1 MTLLLLLVMVHGM
14 VGNTHSESDRQNSQ
28 SNVHPSSKN
37 PSSPPY
43 PPPKSDASK
52 INCCKKEVD
61 NLRAVCVSNNKHSIM
76 NIPSI
81 TNECPKMLQSETAL
95 KTYNRAEREFIN
107 RILENTNYS
116 TDYNFGSITL
126 TVVEKNLTK
135 CFPPITDGKEDFQN
149 NHEAKQKVEVA
160 FYDSFHQC
168 DVSKTAP
175 TIQTLIPV
183 EVFQNVSE
191 AKQKV
196 GIVIYSSSQ
205 QFNLRNV
212 SIMSSVIRVEVFDR
226 DIVNLTNPLIMHFP
240 VNNYTNHSTKSYI
253 YSCQYYVEQEYA
265 GSNTW
270 KTDGCNTTQISDGVV
285 KCSCDHMTPFAVL
298 LVEVNNIDGQ
308 QWEILSYISYVG
320 CSLSAVFSASSILT
334 FIFNRNARAEVSSSI
349 HVSLSSALFLLN
361 MSFMFSEWA
370 ATWTVKEVC
379 VFTAVTIHYS
389 LLCSFTWMAIE
400 ALHLYLL
407 LARVFNIYIKYY
419 MVKLSLIGW
428 GVPAVLVGCLLSIQ
442 QLTHPFYGYKNV
454 TLSNS
459 NAASLVCW
467 ITEPLILYGVNL
479 CYFTIVFLFN
489 TIVLITVSRQIFKLK
504 KVDNKHKKIPV
515 KDASTVLG
523 FMCLL
528 GTSWGLVFLGS
539 GYTSYPILYVF
550 CISNTMQGFSIFLW
564 MCRTTRPEK
573 QNAAHTKSLS
583 TVDTYTIEKQKE

>member
-1 MTLLLLLVMVHGM
+1 MYLLAASVFHNVKCINSIKY
-14 VGNTHSESDRQNSQ
+14 VGN
-28 SNVHPSSKN
+28 
-37 PSSPPY
+37 
-43 PPPKSDASK
+43 
-52 INCCKKEVD
+52 
-61 NLRAVCVSNNKHSIM
+61 
-76 NIPSI
+76 
-81 TNECPKMLQSETAL
+81 
-95 KTYNRAEREFIN
+95 
-107 RILENTNYS
+107 
-116 TDYNFGSITL
+116 
-126 TVVEKNLTK
+126 
-135 CFPPITDGKEDFQN
+135 
-149 NHEAKQKVEVA
+149 
-160 FYDSFHQC
+160 
-168 DVSKTAP
+168 
-175 TIQTLIPV
+175 
-183 EVFQNVSE
+183 
-191 AKQKV
+191 
-196 GIVIYSSSQ
+196 
-205 QFNLRNV
+205 
-212 SIMSSVIRVEVFDR
+212 
-226 DIVNLTNPLIMHFP
+226 
-240 VNNYTNHSTKSYI
+240 
-253 YSCQYYVEQEYA
+253 
-265 GSNTW
+265 NTW

-285 KCSCDHMTPFAVL
+285 ECSCDHMTPFAVL

-320 CSLSAVFSASSILT
+320 CSLSAVFSAFSVLT

-389 LLCSFTWMAIE
+389 LLCSFTWMAVE

-407 LARVFNIYIKYY
+407 LGRVFNIYIKHY

-442 QLTHPFYGYKNV
+442 QLTRPFYGYKNV

-459 NAASLVCW
+459 NATNLVCW

-550 CISNTMQGFSIFLW
+550 CISNTMQGRF
-564 MCRTTRPEK
+564 P
-573 QNAAHTKSLS
+573 LS
-583 TVDTYTIEKQKE
+583 DRITVEEINK